1 MNYGSIENCKFSGN
15 VIGDNEVGGIAGVNE
30 ETGEI
35 RRCESNANVIGNH
48 SAGGIVGNNHGIL
61 NNCSNSGSINTY
73 STEVTYDLDD
83 ITMDNLDQI
92 NSTSNVTAHT
102 DTGGISRHL

>member
-61 NNCSNSGSINTY
+61 NNCSNSGSSSQDRYHPTPVNCWEIH
-73 STEVTYDLDD
+73 V
-83 ITMDNLDQI
+83 
-92 NSTSNVTAHT
+92 
-102 DTGGISRHL
+102 SRR